1 MGKIFVVDLAE
12 GEPVTSFFLAKQVQL
27 RQRRSGEPY
36 LSLILGDRTG
46 DIAAVMWEGVEEASK
61 GLVEGDIV
69 KVQGYLGTYQRERQL
84 TVTRLRKASPEEIAL
99 DEYLPRSPQ
108 DPVALLAR
116 LREMVE
122 DVREPHLKRL
132 LRDLLAEEPFLN
144 AFMAAPAAKSIHHAV
159 LGGLLEHTVSVVG
172 LCRLLADY
180 YPALDR
186 DLLLA
191 AATLHDVGKTRE
203 LTWDRV
209 FDYTDAGRLLGHI
222 TLGTLLVEERIRAI
236 PEFPEDLAQRLLHC
250 ILSHHGELEWGSPRR
265 PKTLEALVLHYVED
279 LDGKVNA
286 FLGFVQSHSDPQ
298 HPGWTEFNK
307 TLDRY
312 LYFGPRDAG
321 EAPQGM
327 SKPTPNS
334 L

>member
-1 MGKIFVVDLAE
+1 MGKSFVVDLVE

-46 DIAAVMWEGVEEASK
+46 EIAAVMWEGVEETSK
-61 GLVEGDIV
+61 DLAEGDV
-69 KVQGYLGTYQRERQL
+69 AKVQGHLGTYMGERQL
-84 TVTRLRKASPEEIAL
+84 TVTRLRKANPEEIAL
-99 DEYLPRSPQ
+99 EDYLPRSSQ
-108 DPVALLAR
+108 DPAALLAR
-116 LREMVE
+116 LREMV
-122 DVREPHLKRL
+122 DSVREPHLKRL
-132 LRDLLAEEPFLN
+132 LRDLLVKEPFLD
-144 AFMAAPAAKSIHHAV
+144 AFTAAPAAKSIHHAV
-159 LGGLLEHTVSVVG
+159 LGGLLEHTVSVIG
-172 LCRLLADY
+172 LCGLLADY

-191 AATLHDVGKTRE
+191 AAMLHDVGKTRE

-222 TLGTLLVEERIRAI
+222 TLGTLLVEEQIRAI

-265 PKTLEALVLHYVED
+265 PKTLEALVLHYAED

-286 FLGFVQSHSDPQ
+286 FLSFAQSHSDPQ

-307 TLDRY
+307 ALDRY
-312 LYFGPRDAG
+312 LYFGRRDAG
-321 EAPQGM
+321 EAPQGE
-327 SKPTPNS
+327 
-334 L
+334 